1 MEATVDDPVDLFDRA
16 AARAHDVMAAVTGDQ
31 LALATPCREW
41 SVQDLIDHMTGGPD
55 YLLAALAGRVPE
67 PRSGSGAADYRKA
80 LDEVLTGLGEPGA
93 GERTCMSPLG
103 FEWTVRDAV
112 AGTFMDTLIHTWDLA
127 VATGQDRTL
136 DPALVDACVAMFLPE
151 MPERGRA
158 GGLVGP
164 AVPVPEDAS
173 PQERLLAAMGR
184 QP

>member
-1 MEATVDDPVDLFDRA
+1 MPDPVDLFDRA
-16 AARAHDVMAAVTGDQ
+16 TARAHGVMAAVTVDQ
-31 LALATPCREW
+31 LPLPTPCREW
-41 SVQDLIDHMTGGPD
+41 TVQDLVGGPG
-55 YLLAALAGRVPE
+55 YLLAALAGRLPE

-80 LDEVLTGLGEPGA
+80 VDEVLTGLGKTGA
-93 GERTCMSPLG
+93 GERTCVSPLG

-136 DPALVDACVAMFLPE
+136 DPELVDSCVAMFLPE

-158 GGLVGP
+158 AGIVGP
-164 AVPVPEDAS
+164 AVPVPDDAS

-184 QP
+184 RP

>member
-1 MEATVDDPVDLFDRA
+1 MPDPVDLFERA
-16 AARAHDVMAAVTGDQ
+16 TARAHGVMAAVTVDQ
-31 LALATPCREW
+31 LPLPTPCRQW
-41 SVQDLIDHMTGGPD
+41 TVQDLIDHMVGGPD
-55 YLLAALAGRVPE
+55 YLLAALPE

-80 LDEVLTGLGEPGA
+80 VDEVLSGLGNPGA
-93 GERTCMSPLG
+93 GERTCVSPLG

-136 DPALVDACVAMFLPE
+136 DPALVDSCVAMFLPE

-158 GGLVGP
+158 AGIVGP
-164 AVPVPEDAS
+164 VVPVPDDAS

-184 QP
+184 RP

>member
-1 MEATVDDPVDLFDRA
+1 MPDPVDLFDRA
-16 AARAHDVMAAVTGDQ
+16 TARAHGVMAAVTVDQ
-31 LALATPCREW
+31 LPLPTPCREW
-41 SVQDLIDHMTGGPD
+41 TVQDLIDHMVGGPD
-55 YLLAALAGRVPE
+55 YLLAALAGRLPE
-67 PRSGSGAADYRKA
+67 PRSGSSAADYRKA
-80 LDEVLTGLGEPGA
+80 VDEVLAGLGKPGA

-136 DPALVDACVAMFLPE
+136 DPALVDSCVAMFLPE

-158 GGLVGP
+158 AGIVGP
-164 AVPVPEDAS
+164 AVPVPDDAS

-184 QP
+184 RP